1 MCLDKFSWALSW
13 NHLRYSCLSHISNS
27 LFEDFFIRM
36 GCLCTQTPAHIWSS
50 SVYTSAG
57 DQAKCPSSLHMRNC
71 SGADWSC
78 RPMHFLFLTSSHFT
92 CVLGYI
98 CCHRDVMVIIRLPH
112 CYSLIESYIVKYYLS
127 SMCAGWWRII
137 WKFHKRT
144 GWYLVLSC
152 KACKSKFSS
161 SLHILG
167 MCVITSTFNLEFS
180 PITCFAS

>member
-1 MCLDKFSWALSW
+1 VSMPVQVTKPNAPHLCIWEIALV
-13 NHLRYSCLSHISNS
+13 
-27 LFEDFFIRM
+27 
-36 GCLCTQTPAHIWSS
+36 QTEVVGPCIF
-50 SVYTSAG
+50 
-57 DQAKCPSSLHMRNC
+57 C
-71 SGADWSC
+71 
-78 RPMHFLFLTSSHFT
+78 FLTSSHFT

-127 SMCAGWWRII
+127 SICAGWWRII

-167 MCVITSTFNLEFS
+167 MCVITSTFNLELQSHNLFCFS
-180 PITCFAS
+180 KVIDHGHGDH